1 MKKGNISIVGAG
13 SIGTALGNALAEK
26 EDLDVKLYS
35 IEKDVV
41 KNINEKH
48 INNRYFPH
56 IKLNKRLKAHH
67 SLAGLSGS
75 ELVFLALP
83 STITIDYLNKIS
95 KNLNNESPLI
105 NLAKG
110 FGSANK
116 TIGEIISESYQNSAA
131 SFKGPT
137 FARELIENSPTA
149 FTYASADDKWFD
161 RIESVFENTNIY
173 VDFST
178 DLKGVELLSILKNIY
193 AIVLGIT
200 DARFDSPNLRFMVLT
215 KAFKELKSILLQ
227 FGGKEESLFNYC
239 GFGDFAMTAL
249 NDLSRNRTLGLFIGK
264 GFFTKDISNEVLLEG
279 KIATQIFCEEIS
291 KTNKLTDYQMI
302 YNLYKVFNYEMTVTE
317 FIERLFSR

>member
-1 MKKGNISIVGAG
+1 MKKGNIGIVGAG

-26 EDLDVKLYS
+26 KDLDVNLYS
-35 IEKDVV
+35 IEEDVV
-41 KNINEKH
+41 QSINTKNV
-48 INNRYFPH
+48 NNKYFPH
-56 IKLNKRLKAHH
+56 IKLNKGLKAHS
-67 SLAGLSGS
+67 SLSNLSDS
-75 ELVFLALP
+75 EIVFLALP

-95 KNLNNESPLI
+95 KNLNEESPLV

-110 FGSANK
+110 FGNGNK
-116 TIGEIISESYQNSAA
+116 TIGEMITENYRNPSA

-149 FTYASADDKWFD
+149 FTYASEDQAWFQ
-161 RIESVFENTNIY
+161 RIEELFEQTNIY

-193 AIVLGIT
+193 AIVVGIT
-200 DARFDSPNLRFMVLT
+200 DARFDSPNLRFMILT

-291 KTNKLTDYQMI
+291 KANKLTDYQII
-302 YNLYKVFNYEMTVTE
+302 YKLYRVFNYEMTVTE
-317 FIERLFSR
+317 FIESLFAR